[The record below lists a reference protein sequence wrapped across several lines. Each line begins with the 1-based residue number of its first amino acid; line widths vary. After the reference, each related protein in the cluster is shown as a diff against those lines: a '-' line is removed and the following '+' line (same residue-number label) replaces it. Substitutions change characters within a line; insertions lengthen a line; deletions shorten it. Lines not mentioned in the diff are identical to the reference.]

1 MQNLGYSSGNPVGG
15 RSEVDLRESQ
25 WKLLKSMI
33 RIRLVEEKLAAIYPN
48 GQIRTPM
55 HLCVGQEAVPAAVS
69 SLLVAGDAVF
79 SGHRSHGHYLAIG
92 GDLTA
97 LFAEL
102 FGKSQGCSL
111 GLGGSQHL
119 CDPDVGFIASA
130 PILAGT
136 VPVAVGYSWKQKS
149 DGRKAVSVAY
159 IGDAVIEE
167 GILHESVSFSALHKL
182 PILFVCENNLYS
194 VHAHI
199 DVRQPHRSIAGLIAA
214 HGLRSVVVDGNDV
227 VAVQDTCASAL
238 AGIRAGNG
246 PVFIEATTYRMLE
259 HVGPSADWQLGYR
272 SASEGAEWSTRD
284 PILKLQGSLA
294 PGHVS
299 HEVSRLEEMIVEIH
313 AEIAAS
319 LQAADDAI
327 ALSFEDALSLV
338 YPRAQ

>member
-1 MQNLGYSSGNPVGG
+1 MQNLGDSSEIRVGG
-15 RSEVDLRESQ
+15 RAEVDLRESQ

-69 SLLVAGDAVF
+69 SLLGASDAVF

-92 GDLTA
+92 GDLTS

-119 CDPDVGFIASA
+119 CDPDAGFIASA

-149 DGRKAVSVAY
+149 DGRKAVSVVY

-167 GILHESVSFSALHKL
+167 GVLHESVSFAALHQL

-199 DVRQPHRSIAGLIAA
+199 NVRQPHRSIAALMAA
-214 HGLRSVVVDGNDV
+214 HGLHSVMVDGNDV
-227 VAVQDTCASAL
+227 VAVRDTCASAL
-238 AGIRAGNG
+238 ADVRAGNG
-246 PVFIEATTYRMLE
+246 PAFIEATTYRMLE
-259 HVGPSADWQLGYR
+259 HVGPSADWHLGYR

-284 PILKLQGSLA
+284 PILKLQVSLVPRHA
-294 PGHVS
+294 S
-299 HEVSRLEEMIVEIH
+299 REVKRLEEMIAEIH
-313 AEIAAS
+313 AEIEAA
-319 LQAADDAI
+319 LQAAVDAV